1 MGWGHVK
8 VLIGAKSC
16 GIFENIS
23 SLRTFEKK
31 NKFYLFLEHIM
42 KVTST
47 DCKLHRTYFLLVPFL
62 ESSKDLWQILTII
75 LLPRHH
81 VLENLFS

>member
-31 NKFYLFLEHIM
+31 
-42 KVTST
+42 TSFI
-47 DCKLHRTYFLLVPFL
+47 YF
-62 ESSKDLWQILTII
+62 
-75 LLPRHH
+75 
-81 VLENLFS
+81 

>member
-31 NKFYLFLEHIM
+31 KQVLFIF
-42 KVTST
+42 
-47 DCKLHRTYFLLVPFL
+47 RTYY
-62 ESSKDLWQILTII
+62 ESHKYRL
-75 LLPRHH
+75 
-81 VLENLFS
+81 